1 MSKLTIVMV
10 KSDHADLH
18 ELIQKLDKDLLKR
31 YPADEIYLVDFSN
44 PKVKEMIFTVV
55 YMDAKPV
62 AWEELRP
69 IDAEEM
75 ELKRF
80 YVDPSY
86 RRQGIAVSLLSF
98 LEDEARKRGILRIKL
113 ETGVKR
119 LLFIRSRVTSRLNDS
134 ASMNTMS
141 TVFVMVK
148 SCICLYKTFSYTM
161 NSESILAYIA
171 GEMSMNL
178 KQKAAEKAVEAIQD
192 GMKVGLGTG
201 STAYWAIQKIGER
214 VAQGLHIQ
222 AVATSQASE
231 DLARELGIPIIP
243 FDQIGRLDVTI
254 DGADE
259 VNEQLVLV
267 KGGGG
272 ALLREKIVESNSDR
286 LIIIVDES
294 KDVKVLGAFPLP
306 VEVVPFASE
315 WTLEALRQTG
325 CQAEWRIQDG
335 ELYLTDNGNYIADCR
350 YGTIENPQE
359 LEIRLN
365 QIPGVVENGLF
376 IHMADQ
382 VIIARANGQIDI
394 RNK

>member
-1 MSKLTIVMV
+1 
-10 KSDHADLH
+10 
-18 ELIQKLDKDLLKR
+18 
-31 YPADEIYLVDFSN
+31 
-44 PKVKEMIFTVV
+44 
-55 YMDAKPV
+55 
-62 AWEELRP
+62 
-69 IDAEEM
+69 
-75 ELKRF
+75 
-80 YVDPSY
+80 
-86 RRQGIAVSLLSF
+86 
-98 LEDEARKRGILRIKL
+98 
-113 ETGVKR
+113 
-119 LLFIRSRVTSRLNDS
+119 
-134 ASMNTMS
+134 
-141 TVFVMVK
+141 
-148 SCICLYKTFSYTM
+148 
-161 NSESILAYIA
+161 
-171 GEMSMNL
+171 MNL

-286 LIIIVDES
+286 LIVIVDES

-335 ELYLTDNGNYIADCR
+335 ERYLTDNGNYIADCR

-376 IHMADQ
+376 INMADQ

>member
-1 MSKLTIVMV
+1 
-10 KSDHADLH
+10 
-18 ELIQKLDKDLLKR
+18 
-31 YPADEIYLVDFSN
+31 
-44 PKVKEMIFTVV
+44 
-55 YMDAKPV
+55 
-62 AWEELRP
+62 
-69 IDAEEM
+69 
-75 ELKRF
+75 
-80 YVDPSY
+80 
-86 RRQGIAVSLLSF
+86 
-98 LEDEARKRGILRIKL
+98 
-113 ETGVKR
+113 
-119 LLFIRSRVTSRLNDS
+119 
-134 ASMNTMS
+134 
-141 TVFVMVK
+141 
-148 SCICLYKTFSYTM
+148 
-161 NSESILAYIA
+161 
-171 GEMSMNL
+171 MNL

-201 STAYWAIQKIGER
+201 STAFWAIQKIGER

-231 DLARELGIPIIP
+231 DQARELGIPIIP

-325 CQAEWRIQDG
+325 CNAEWRMKDG
-335 ELYLTDNGNYIADCR
+335 ERFLTDNGNYIADCR

-365 QIPGVVENGLF
+365 QIPGVVDNGLF
-376 IHMADQ
+376 INMADQ
-382 VIIARANGQIDI
+382 VIIARANGQIDV

>member
-1 MSKLTIVMV
+1 
-10 KSDHADLH
+10 
-18 ELIQKLDKDLLKR
+18 
-31 YPADEIYLVDFSN
+31 
-44 PKVKEMIFTVV
+44 
-55 YMDAKPV
+55 
-62 AWEELRP
+62 
-69 IDAEEM
+69 
-75 ELKRF
+75 
-80 YVDPSY
+80 
-86 RRQGIAVSLLSF
+86 
-98 LEDEARKRGILRIKL
+98 
-113 ETGVKR
+113 
-119 LLFIRSRVTSRLNDS
+119 
-134 ASMNTMS
+134 
-141 TVFVMVK
+141 
-148 SCICLYKTFSYTM
+148 
-161 NSESILAYIA
+161 
-171 GEMSMNL
+171 MNL

-201 STAYWAIQKIGER
+201 STAFWAIRKIGER

-231 DLARELGIPIIP
+231 DQARELGIPIIP

-315 WTLEALRQTG
+315 WTLEALRGTG
-325 CQAEWRIQDG
+325 CKAEWRMKDG
-335 ELYLTDNGNYIADCR
+335 GRFLSDNGNYIADCR

-365 QIPGVVENGLF
+365 QIPGVVDNGLF
-376 IHMADQ
+376 INMADQ
-382 VIIARANGQIDI
+382 VIIARANGQIDV

>member
-1 MSKLTIVMV
+1 
-10 KSDHADLH
+10 
-18 ELIQKLDKDLLKR
+18 
-31 YPADEIYLVDFSN
+31 
-44 PKVKEMIFTVV
+44 
-55 YMDAKPV
+55 
-62 AWEELRP
+62 
-69 IDAEEM
+69 
-75 ELKRF
+75 
-80 YVDPSY
+80 
-86 RRQGIAVSLLSF
+86 
-98 LEDEARKRGILRIKL
+98 
-113 ETGVKR
+113 
-119 LLFIRSRVTSRLNDS
+119 
-134 ASMNTMS
+134 
-141 TVFVMVK
+141 
-148 SCICLYKTFSYTM
+148 
-161 NSESILAYIA
+161 
-171 GEMSMNL
+171 MNL

-231 DLARELGIPIIP
+231 DQARELGIPIVP

-272 ALLREKIVESNSDR
+272 ALLREKIVESNSNR

-306 VEVVPFASE
+306 VEVVPFASV
-315 WTLEALRQTG
+315 WTLEAIQQTG
-325 CQAEWRIQDG
+325 CQAEWRMKDG
-335 ELYLTDNGNYIADCR
+335 ERFLTDNGNYIVDCR

-365 QIPGVVENGLF
+365 QIPGVVDNGLF
-376 IHMADQ
+376 INMADQ
-382 VIIARANGQIDI
+382 VIIARANGQIDV